1 MNRRLQVCEIKCI
14 RVEISLTGA
23 TPDSDFYWESIQQV
37 AKEISIKLDPALVIR
52 IDARPRGQ

>member
-1 MNRRLQVCEIKCI
+1 
-14 RVEISLTGA
+14 VEISLTGA